1 MKCVLYLS
9 VFLLA
14 LNSALASILTEEVKN
29 YENFQVLRVKTES
42 RNDIETLYGLNGV
55 HFWNEGRIG
64 GHADIMFQPSLLD
77 NAKNELKKLGFE
89 FSVMVE
95 NVGELMRLEKVPTSN
110 DREIINTKHAM
121 TWTEYHSQDDME
133 GFLDYLAETYD
144 FVEVES
150 IGESYEGRPMRVL
163 KVCKGG
169 CGNKPAMWIDGG
181 IHAREWISP
190 ASVTWLMQELVK

>member
-64 GHADIMFQPSLLD
+64 G
-77 NAKNELKKLGFE
+77 K
-89 FSVMVE
+89 MV
-95 NVGELMRLEKVPTSN
+95 
-110 DREIINTKHAM
+110 
-121 TWTEYHSQDDME
+121 
-133 GFLDYLAETYD
+133 
-144 FVEVES
+144 
-150 IGESYEGRPMRVL
+150 
-163 KVCKGG
+163 
-169 CGNKPAMWIDGG
+169 
-181 IHAREWISP
+181 
-190 ASVTWLMQELVK
+190 